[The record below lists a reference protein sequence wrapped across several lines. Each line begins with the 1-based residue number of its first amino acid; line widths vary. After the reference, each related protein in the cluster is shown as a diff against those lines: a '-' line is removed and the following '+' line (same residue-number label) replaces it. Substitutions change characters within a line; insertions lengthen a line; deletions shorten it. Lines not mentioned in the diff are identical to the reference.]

1 MGLDT
6 RTIMVIFSMLTFMC
20 FGLFELA
27 GLHVGNI
34 RGVRQW
40 AIANLCISVG
50 LSTSY
55 FYTFPSV
62 GYEWAVV
69 FGATFVAIGICL
81 QYTGIQ
87 AFKEQRIA
95 WRWLLLVVG
104 VVILQTIWFSVI
116 HPDIRIR
123 AIANSLT
130 FAIVYAACARLLLV
144 SIEPP
149 LRTAY
154 WFTGLS
160 FVVMVLLMLVRA
172 IMIWQSASGSYG
184 LYVNIPL
191 NPLSFFIGSVVQLCV
206 AFGFL
211 LMLNYRLLMD
221 LQKIASRDALT
232 GAFNRRRLEEEATRL
247 KARGE
252 RTGDML
258 AIMLIDIDLFK
269 SINDRYG
276 HPVGDEVL
284 RRLANIAQTSIRAD
298 DYFARYGGD
307 EFCILL
313 PSTTEAAAMG
323 LAERLRQSYAEAAQ
337 KIGMDYLNST
347 ISIGV
352 ADSTANGLELSSL
365 TAAAD
370 QALYRA
376 KQQGRNQVVSYSSMS

>member
-40 AIANLCISVG
+40 AIANLCISIG
-50 LSTSY
+50 LSASY
-55 FYTFPSV
+55 FYTFPTV
-62 GYEWAVV
+62 GYDWAVV

-95 WRWLLLVVG
+95 WHWLLLIVG
-104 VVILQTIWFSVI
+104 VVVLQTIWFSVI
-116 HPDIRIR
+116 HPDIRLR
-123 AIANSLT
+123 AIANSVA
-130 FAIVYAACARLLLV
+130 FAIVYVACARLLLV
-144 SIEPP
+144 RIEPP

-160 FVVMVLLMLVRA
+160 FLVLVLLMLVRA
-172 IMIWQSASGSYG
+172 VMIWQSAPGSYG

-191 NPLSFFIGSVVQLCV
+191 NPLSFFIGSLVQLCV

-221 LQKIASRDALT
+221 LQRIASRDALT

-323 LAERLRQSYAEAAQ
+323 LAERLRQAYAQAAQ
-337 KIGMDYLNST
+337 KNGMDYLNST